1 MFTSAIETHRA
12 RLEQLFEHRDVV
24 SLSELLRA
32 LGVRSRTT
40 VFFALKAAGY
50 CTSYSH
56 AGRFYS
62 LRRIPKFDEHGLW
75 SSGDVHFSKHG
86 TLRATVV
93 VLVCESPAGRTH
105 QELEDILGLRVHDT
119 LRSLVEAHALGR
131 ELVHSLYVYLDPN
144 AKRATAQR
152 EQRRRLLPPTA
163 HDAAQG
169 AAVVLDPPRVVEILV
184 AVIRAPKASA
194 HAIAARLRAG
204 GSQVTEELVEAVFAR
219 YELPKKTGCSRSRHS
234 RR

>member
-1 MFTSAIETHRA
+1 MFTSAIETHRV
-12 RLEQLFEHRDVV
+12 RLEQLFEHRDVAA
-24 SLSELLRA
+24 LPELLRA

-75 SSGDVHFSKHG
+75 SSGDVRFSEHG

-93 VLVCESPAGRTH
+93 VLVCEAPAGRTH

-119 LRSLVEAHALGR
+119 LRSLVEAYALGR
-131 ELVHSLYVYLDPN
+131 ELVYSLYVYLDPN
-144 AKRATAQR
+144 AKRAAAQL
-152 EQRRRLLPPTA
+152 EQRRHMLPPTPHHTA
-163 HDAAQG
+163 VG
-169 AAVVLDPPRVVEILV
+169 AALVLDPPRVVEILV

-204 GSQVTEELVEAVFAR
+204 GSQVTDELVEAVFAR
-219 YELPKKTGCSRSRHS
+219 YELPKKTARSRSLRS